1 MPFFTKSPKTP
12 LRNSYAQVTVAV
24 ELPYLKVPACQ
35 GSLAVDPDSE
45 SKKEKNKFRIK
56 INLK

>member
-1 MPFFTKSPKTP
+1 MEMPFITKAGRGVIKKKSPKTP

-24 ELPYLKVPACQ
+24 HTPLGCLKVPACQ

-45 SKKEKNKFRIK
+45 S
-56 INLK
+56 